1 MDAFRPD
8 AWHDLAVAT
17 VGATAALTGLLFVA
31 VSINLARILEFPWLP
46 RRAGGTLILLL
57 ALLAVGVF
65 LLIPGQP
72 LPALAAELGGT
83 GLLLTLPGT
92 AELVHRPTG
101 KDTPR
106 TRNNIVA
113 AFLIILPAAAL
124 LAAAATLMFGAG
136 GGLYWV
142 AGALIG
148 GIAAACGNAWVLLV
162 EIQR

>member
-1 MDAFRPD
+1 M
-8 AWHDLAVAT
+8 
-17 VGATAALTGLLFVA
+17 
-31 VSINLARILEFPWLP
+31 
-46 RRAGGTLILLL
+46 LLL

-92 AELVHRPTG
+92 AELVLQPTG

-106 TRNNIVA
+106 TRSIVA
-113 AFLIILPAAAL
+113 AVLILLPAAAL
-124 LAAAATLMFGAG
+124 LAAAATLVFGAG

-142 AGALIG
+142 AGAVIS